1 MMVTLKYIPIRIK
14 YLLILSLFFSLSL
27 ISVKAQD
34 SSIQII
40 KIAVPKFKYFYTDR
54 LSDLYVTTQDNQ
66 LNKYNKRGEL
76 AFKYNE
82 NRYDTISVVDLNNP
96 LQILLFYSSFG
107 VLQILDR
114 NLALQSELQLK
125 QLGYQTITAAGLAA
139 DNNIWIYDA
148 EKFRLV
154 KLDPFGKVIKKS
166 NELIGLIG
174 DNRLMG
180 QIWEQDNFLFIR
192 ASGIGWL
199 QFDDFASF
207 IQIIPIPDMNIIRI
221 EAEKIWYMEDGEVNQ
236 FDLAT
241 LHKKLYPVPGL
252 IGKFD
257 FIDQRPALWVK
268 SLGEEIFIYK
278 ER

>member
-1 MMVTLKYIPIRIK
+1 
-14 YLLILSLFFSLSL
+14 
-27 ISVKAQD
+27 
-34 SSIQII
+34 
-40 KIAVPKFKYFYTDR
+40 
-54 LSDLYVTTQDNQ
+54 